1 MARLVLLLCIAAYAC
16 GVPARPSLDE
26 LAGRV
31 QQGDAEAVELL
42 LGHLGRGGDPSERAR
57 VYGILL
63 KVPAGATAPLVEALD
78 AADPVRREHALALAA
93 NLRLEGAA
101 DAALRALRDR
111 TFARR
116 YVAAWT
122 LGELGATSAATDL
135 VEVLA
140 QGDQLAAREA
150 ARALVKLG
158 PEAVP
163 ALLAALP
170 RQEPVAA
177 GYAVRSLGEL
187 GDARAAPALLTILEQ
202 PLTPPELR
210 ADTAWALGKLGNP
223 AAGEA
228 LLPWLGDPAWRVRL
242 EVCRALGLLQVAAA
256 DLELDRLRRADPVP
270 AVREW
275 AARSLALLRGAP
287 QTFQDS
293 RGEERAPDNLY
304 R

>member
-1 MARLVLLLCIAAYAC
+1 MTRLVLLLCIAVCAC

-31 QQGDAEAVELL
+31 QRGDPEAVELL
-42 LGHLGRGGDPSERAR
+42 LGHLGREGDPSERAR

-63 KVPAGATAPLVEALD
+63 DVPAGATAPLVAALD
-78 AADPVRREHALALAA
+78 AGDPVRREHALALAA
-93 NLRLEGAA
+93 NLRLKGAA

-111 TFARR
+111 TFTRR

-122 LGELGATSAATDL
+122 LGELGATSAAADL

-140 QGDQLAAREA
+140 QGEQLAAREA

-158 PEAVP
+158 PETVP
-163 ALLAALP
+163 TLLAALP

-187 GDARAAPALLTILEQ
+187 GDARAAPALLAILEQ
-202 PLTPPELR
+202 SQTPPELR
-210 ADTAWALGKLGNP
+210 ADTAWALGRLGDP

-228 LLPWLGDPAWRVRL
+228 LLPWLGDPIWRVRL
-242 EVCRALGLLQVAAA
+242 EVCRALGLLQVSAA
-256 DLELDRLRRADPVP
+256 DPELDRLRRVDPVP

-287 QTFQDS
+287 QTFQDAK
-293 RGEERAPDNLY
+293 GEERAPDSLY